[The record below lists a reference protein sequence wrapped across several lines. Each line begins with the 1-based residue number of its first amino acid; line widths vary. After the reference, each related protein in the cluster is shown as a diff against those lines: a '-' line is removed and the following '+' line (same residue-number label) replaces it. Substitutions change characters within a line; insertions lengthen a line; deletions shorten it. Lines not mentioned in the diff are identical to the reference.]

1 MRGGRSANNKAR
13 RTVGTGSGGVNRS
26 FDSPCPGHY
35 ARCVCAAPT
44 AAKGVA
50 ILGSTGSIGT
60 TSLDLIGRFP
70 ERFNVVALAA
80 GRRVGDLAQQ
90 IECFRPNLVSVADR
104 SDAAQ
109 LRESLGNS
117 GPRVTW
123 GSQGLI
129 EVATAAD
136 SDIVVSALVGAVG
149 LEPTL
154 AAIDAGSDIGL
165 ANKEVMVIAGELVR
179 RRADAKG
186 VRVLPID
193 SEHNAIFQALQGHR
207 REHLRR
213 IVLTCSGGP
222 FREHRE
228 EQLVNVTREDA
239 LRHPTW
245 DMGDK
250 ITIDSATLM
259 NKGLEVVEARWFFD
273 VAPSDIDVVIHPQ
286 SIVHSMVEYYDGSVI
301 SVMAIPDMTIPV
313 AHVLAFPDLL
323 DLGYLPRLDLPAAVS
338 LTFFEPDRK
347 RFPCLGLAYQAL
359 EAGGTMPAVTNAA
372 NEIAVQRFLS
382 GDIGFTDISEIIA
395 AAMGEHS
402 AEPYDSLEDL
412 IVADSWARE
421 YAAAHRCGRVVAQV

>member
-1 MRGGRSANNKAR
+1 MSTAAL
-13 RTVGTGSGGVNRS
+13 TVLVPATM
-26 FDSPCPGHY
+26 DSY
-35 ARCVCAAPT
+35 VAQTST
-44 AAKGVA
+44 AAKDVA

-60 TSLDLIGRFP
+60 TALELIGRFP

-80 GRRVGDLAQQ
+80 GRSVEVLVRQ
-90 IECFRPNLVSVADR
+90 IERFHPALVSVADAG
-104 SDAAQ
+104 DAAR
-109 LRESLGNS
+109 LADSFGS
-117 GPRVTW
+117 GGPRVTW
-123 GSQGLI
+123 GSKGLI
-129 EVATAAD
+129 EVASTAGA
-136 SDIVVSALVGAVG
+136 DIVVSALVGAVG

-154 AAIDAGSDIGL
+154 AAIDAGADIGL
-165 ANKEVMVIAGELVR
+165 ANKEVMVIGGELVR
-179 RRADAKG
+179 RRADARG

-228 EQLVNVTREDA
+228 EQLADVTREDA

-259 NKGLEVVEARWFFD
+259 NKGLEVIEARWFFD
-273 VAPSDIDVVIHPQ
+273 VTPSEIDVIVHPQ
-286 SIVHSMVEYYDGSVI
+286 SIVHSMVEYTDGSVI

-323 DLGYLPRLDLPAAVS
+323 DLGYLPRLDLSAAVS

-347 RFPCLGLAYQAL
+347 RFPCLDLAYQAL
-359 EAGGTMPAVTNAA
+359 AAGGTMPAVTNAA
-372 NEIAVQRFLS
+372 NEVAVQRFLD
-382 GDIGFTDISEIIA
+382 GEIGFTDIAKIIS
-395 AAMGEHS
+395 AAMVDHS
-402 AEPYDSLEDL
+402 AEPYDSVVDL
-412 IVADSWARE
+412 LAADAWARRH
-421 YAAAHRCGRVVAQV
+421 AAAYRCVPAAAQA